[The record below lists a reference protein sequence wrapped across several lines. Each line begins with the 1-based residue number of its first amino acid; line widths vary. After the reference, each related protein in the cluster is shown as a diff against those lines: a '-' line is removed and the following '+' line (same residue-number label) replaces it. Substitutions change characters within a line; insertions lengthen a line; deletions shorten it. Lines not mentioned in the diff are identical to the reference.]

1 MIKGPPNLI
10 NGTPG
15 GDQFRLMI
23 SNRNVTPAVMLML
36 MQILQP
42 DQGHLNDE
50 RLL

>member
-10 NGTPG
+10 NDTPG